1 MTAMELGT
9 TAPAFDLPATDGS
22 SYSFDSLAAGKAAVI
37 VFTCNH
43 CPYAKAWEDRIL
55 DVGREY
61 AGRGVTTAAINS
73 NNAAE
78 YPDDSFDAM
87 KARASDKNYA
97 IPYLYDESQAVAHA
111 YGAERTPEVF
121 LFDSERNLRYHGA
134 VDDNQDETKVGSH
147 YLRDAIEAVL
157 AGADPAVT
165 QTEAVGCTIKWK

>member
-1 MTAMELGT
+1 MTAIELGKA
-9 TAPAFDLPATDGS
+9 APAFDLPATDGS
-22 SYSFDSLAAGKAAVI
+22 SYSFDPLSAGKAAVI

-55 DVGREY
+55 DIGREY
-61 AGRGVTTAAINS
+61 AGRGVATAAISS

-78 YPDDSFDAM
+78 YPDDSFDEM
-87 KARASDKNYA
+87 KARAESKGYS

-121 LFDSERNLRYHGA
+121 LFDSEANLRYHGA
-134 VDDNQDETKVGSH
+134 VDDNQDDTQVGSN

-157 AGADPAVT
+157 AGEEPAVT
-165 QTEAVGCTIKWK
+165 KTPAVGCTIKWK